1 MPSNGLLILALFGL
15 PLLGSL
21 AVPFLPASENG
32 KIARIWGMLCMLGV
46 LAMAG
51 GVFAGFG
58 TACLDPKLLDLNL
71 PWVGSLG
78 INFHLGVDGL
88 NIYLLLLT
96 GLLFPV
102 VLGCCWK
109 RPETQNS
116 LFVAMALLLEATL
129 VGTFLAQNL
138 MLFFVFWEVVLI
150 PMFIIIL
157 AFGGENRR
165 SAAFTFFMY
174 TMAGS
179 ILFLAAVI
187 LMGMESLNQ
196 TGAWNFEFAS
206 LTALKLGWNLQLF
219 VFIAVMLACAIKC
232 PLFPF
237 HSWLP
242 LAYYEAPPAGTAL
255 MAGALSK
262 MGAFGIIK
270 LALPLCPDVA
280 RAFGPEVMI
289 LAVVSILYGAIIA
302 LKQSDFKK
310 LVAFSSLSHMGYIV
324 LGIFSFHQAAMN
336 GALFQILSHGV
347 AVAGLFLLLGL
358 LELRL
363 GREYLNLTA
372 LSTHAPRLAVMLML
386 FILASVALP
395 LTSGFTSEF
404 LILFGAFQQGIIN
417 LNANLGATVLVTV
430 LLASTGMVLG
440 ATYMLRFGRAILYG
454 QTRDGVAVK
463 DLSLSEGLGFIPL
476 LVMVLWIGVNPMPI
490 MTKVTTAVSAL
501 AAQPANAQT
510 QPAAQTAPA
519 AKPATPTPTVKG
531 GANGH

>member
-1 MPSNGLLILALFGL
+1 MSNSALILALFCL
-15 PLLGSL
+15 PLVGAL
-21 AVPFLPASENG
+21 AVPLLPASENG
-32 KIARIWGMLCMLGV
+32 TIARMWGMLCMLGV
-46 LAMAG
+46 LVMAAG
-51 GVFAGFG
+51 IFAGFG
-58 TACLDPKLLDLNL
+58 TPCLPASLLDLNI

-78 INFHLGVDGL
+78 INFHLAVDGL

-109 RPETQNS
+109 RPETQNN

-129 VGTFLAQNL
+129 LGTFLAQNL

-150 PMFIIIL
+150 PMFIIVL
-157 AFGGENRR
+157 AFGGENKR

-187 LMGMESLNQ
+187 MMGMESLNQ
-196 TGAWNFEFAS
+196 TGSWNFEFAH
-206 LTALKLGWNLQLF
+206 LMALKLDWNTQLF

-280 RAFGPEVMI
+280 RAAGPLVMVF
-289 LAVVSILYGAIIA
+289 AVISILYGAIIA
-302 LKQSDFKK
+302 LTQTDFKK

-324 LGIFSFHQAAMN
+324 LGIFSFHQAAIH

-404 LILFGAFQQGIIN
+404 LILFGAFQQG
-417 LNANLGATVLVTV
+417 LAALQANQGATMLTSV

-440 ATYMLRFGRAILYG
+440 ATYMLRFGRTILYG
-454 QTRDGVAVK
+454 QTKEGVGVRDM
-463 DLSLSEGLGFIPL
+463 SLTEGIGFIPL
-476 LVMVLWIGVNPMPI
+476 LVMIIWIGVNPSPI
-490 MTKVTTAVSAL
+490 MNKVTTAVSAL
-501 AAQPANAQT
+501 GTQPASAQIQPAAAAQPAAS
-510 QPAAQTAPA
+510 PAA
-519 AKPATPTPTVKG
+519 PTPSVKG

>member
-1 MPSNGLLILALFGL
+1 MSNSALILSLFCL
-15 PLLGSL
+15 PLIGAI
-21 AVPFLPASENG
+21 AVPLLPASENG
-32 KIARIWGMLCMLGV
+32 KIARMWGMLCMLGV
-46 LAMAG
+46 LAMACG
-51 GVFAGFG
+51 IFAGFG
-58 TACLDPKLLDLNL
+58 TPCLPAPMLDLNL

-78 INFHLGVDGL
+78 INFHLAVDGL

-109 RPETQNS
+109 RPESRNS

-129 VGTFLAQNL
+129 LGTFLAQNL

-150 PMFIIIL
+150 PMFVIIL

-187 LMGMESLNQ
+187 MLGMESLNQ
-196 TGAWNFEFAS
+196 TGSWNFEFAQ
-206 LTALKLGWNLQLF
+206 LTALKLDWNVQLF

-262 MGAFGIIK
+262 MGAFGILK

-280 RAFGPEVMI
+280 RAFGPEIMI
-289 LAVVSILYGAIIA
+289 FAVISILYGAIIA
-302 LKQSDFKK
+302 LTQSDFKK

-324 LGIFSFHQAAMN
+324 LGIFSFHQVAMH

-372 LSTHAPRLAVMLML
+372 LSTLAPRLAVTLML

-404 LILFGAFQQGIIN
+404 LILFGAFQQGITN
-417 LNANLGATVLVTV
+417 LNANLGGTVLTTV

-440 ATYMLRFGRAILYG
+440 ATYMLRFGRVILYG
-454 QTRDGVAVK
+454 ETKGGMELK
-463 DLSLSEGLGFIPL
+463 DLSLREGIGFIPL
-476 LVMVLWIGVNPMPI
+476 LALILWIGVNPSPM
-490 MTKVTTAVSAL
+490 MNKVTTAVHAL
-501 AAQPANAQT
+501 AVQPANAQT
-510 QPAAQTAPA
+510 QPSAPTQ
-519 AKPATPTPTVKG
+519 PVKG
-531 GANGH
+531 GAHGH

>member
-1 MPSNGLLILALFGL
+1 MPSTGLLILALFGL
-15 PLLGSL
+15 PLVGAL

-46 LAMAG
+46 LALAG
-51 GVFAGFG
+51 GIFAFFG
-58 TACLDPKLLDLNL
+58 TPCLPASLLDLNL

-78 INFHLGVDGL
+78 INLHLGVDGL
-88 NIYLLLLT
+88 NIYLVLLT

-102 VLGCCWK
+102 VLGCCWQ

-129 VGTFLAQNL
+129 LGTFLAQNL

-157 AFGGENRR
+157 AFGGENKR

-179 ILFLAAVI
+179 ILFLAGVI
-187 LMGMESLNQ
+187 MLGMESLNQ
-196 TGAWNFEFAS
+196 TGSWNFEFAH
-206 LTALKLGWNLQLF
+206 LMALKLDWNTQLF

-232 PLFPF
+232 PLFPL

-289 LAVVSILYGAIIA
+289 LAVISILYGAIIA
-302 LKQSDFKK
+302 LKQTDFKK

-324 LGIFSFHQAAMN
+324 LGIFSFHQAALN

-358 LELRL
+358 LEQRL

-372 LSTHAPRLAVMLML
+372 LSTLAPRLAVMLML

-404 LILFGAFQQGIIN
+404 LILFGAFQQGVATF
-417 LNANLGATVLVTV
+417 NAGNGATMLTCV

-440 ATYMLRFGRAILYG
+440 ATYMLRFARAILYG
-454 QTRDGVAVK
+454 KSRDGVAVK
-463 DLSLSEGLGFIPL
+463 DLSLFEGIGFVPL
-476 LVMVLWIGVNPMPI
+476 LLMVLVIGVNPMPI
-490 MTKVTTAVSAL
+490 MNKVTTAVRTLSTPAQPPQP
-501 AAQPANAQT
+501 ATPAQPA
-510 QPAAQTAPA
+510 APA
-519 AKPATPTPTVKG
+519 QPVKG
-531 GANGH
+531 DAHGH

>member
-1 MPSNGLLILALFGL
+1 MSNNGLLILALFCL
-15 PLLGSL
+15 PLAGAV
-21 AVPFLPASENG
+21 AVPLLPRSENAA
-32 KIARIWGMLCMLGV
+32 IARMWGMLCMLGV
-46 LAMAG
+46 LAMAVG
-51 GVFAGFG
+51 IFAGFG
-58 TACLDPKLLDLNL
+58 TPCLPAQLLDLNL

-102 VLGCCWK
+102 VLGCCWQ

-129 VGTFLAQNL
+129 IGTFLAQNL

-150 PMFIIIL
+150 PMFIIVV

-187 LMGMESLNQ
+187 MLGMESLNQ
-196 TGAWNFEFAS
+196 TGAWNFEFAA
-206 LTALKLGWNLQLF
+206 LTSLKLDWNVQLF

-255 MAGALSK
+255 MSGALSK

-280 RAFGPEVMI
+280 RAFGPEVMVF
-289 LAVVSILYGAIIA
+289 AVISILYGAIIA
-302 LKQSDFKK
+302 LTQTDFKK

-358 LELRL
+358 LEQRL

-372 LSTHAPRLAVMLML
+372 LSTLAPRLAVMLML

-404 LILFGAFQQGIIN
+404 LILFGAFQQGIAN
-417 LNANLGATVLVTV
+417 LNANQGATVLVTV

-454 QTRDGVAVK
+454 RTRDGVSIK
-463 DLSLSEGLGFIPL
+463 DLSLGEGLGFVPL
-476 LVMVLWIGVNPMPI
+476 LAMVLFIGVNPLPI
-490 MTKVTTAVSAL
+490 MNKVTSAVRAL
-501 AAQPANAQT
+501 STPPAIAPAQPAAAAQPA
-510 QPAAQTAPA
+510 APA
-519 AKPATPTPTVKG
+519 QPVKG
-531 GANGH
+531 GAHGH

>member
-1 MPSNGLLILALFGL
+1 MSNSALILALFCL
-15 PLLGSL
+15 PLVGAI
-21 AVPFLPASENG
+21 AVPLLPKSENAA
-32 KIARIWGMLCMLGV
+32 ISRLWAMACMLGV
-46 LAMAG
+46 LVMAG
-51 GVFAGFG
+51 GIFAGFG
-58 TACLDPKLLDLNL
+58 TPCLPASMLDLNI

-109 RPETQNS
+109 RPETQNN
-116 LFVAMALLLEATL
+116 LFIAMALLLEATL
-129 VGTFLAQNL
+129 LGTFLAQNL

-179 ILFLAAVI
+179 ILFLAGVI
-187 LMGMESLNQ
+187 MLGMESLNQ
-196 TGAWNFEFAS
+196 TGAWNFEFAT
-206 LTALKLGWNLQLF
+206 LTSLKLGWNVQLF

-262 MGAFGIIK
+262 MGAFGILK

-280 RAFGPEVMI
+280 RAFGPEIMI
-289 LAVVSILYGAIIA
+289 FAVISILYGAIIA
-302 LKQSDFKK
+302 LKQTDFKK

-324 LGIFSFHQAAMN
+324 LGIFSFHQAAMH

-358 LELRL
+358 LEQRL

-372 LSTHAPRLAVMLML
+372 LSTHAPRLAVTLML

-404 LILFGAFQQGIIN
+404 LILFGAFQQGIMN
-417 LNANLGATVLVTV
+417 LNANLGATVLATV

-440 ATYMLRFGRAILYG
+440 ATYMLRFGRVLLYG
-454 QTRDGVAVK
+454 QTREGVEIK
-463 DLSLSEGLGFIPL
+463 DLSLREGIGFIPL
-476 LVMVLWIGVNPMPI
+476 LVMVLWIGVNPSPI
-490 MTKVTTAVSAL
+490 MNKVTNAVSAL
-501 AAQPANAQT
+501 AAQPANAQAPPAAPT
-510 QPAAQTAPA
+510 QPAATPA
-519 AKPATPTPTVKG
+519 APTQPVKG

>member
-1 MPSNGLLILALFGL
+1 MSNSALILSLFCL
-15 PLLGSL
+15 PLIGVI
-21 AVPFLPASENG
+21 AVPLLPASENG
-32 KIARIWGMLCMLGV
+32 KIARMWGMLCMLGV
-46 LAMAG
+46 LAMACG
-51 GVFAGFG
+51 IFAGFG
-58 TACLDPKLLDLNL
+58 TPCLPAPMLDLNL

-78 INFHLGVDGL
+78 INFHLAVDGL

-109 RPETQNS
+109 RPESRNS

-129 VGTFLAQNL
+129 LGTFLAQNL

-150 PMFIIIL
+150 PMFVIIL
-157 AFGGENRR
+157 VFGGENRR

-187 LMGMESLNQ
+187 MLGMESLNQ
-196 TGAWNFEFAS
+196 TGSWNFEFAQ
-206 LTALKLGWNLQLF
+206 LTALKLDWNVQLF

-262 MGAFGIIK
+262 MGAFGILK

-280 RAFGPEVMI
+280 RAFGPEIMI
-289 LAVVSILYGAIIA
+289 FAVISILYGAIIA
-302 LKQSDFKK
+302 LTQSDFKK

-324 LGIFSFHQAAMN
+324 LGIFSFHQAAMH

-372 LSTHAPRLAVMLML
+372 LSTLAPRLAVTLML

-404 LILFGAFQQGIIN
+404 LILFGAFQQGITN
-417 LNANLGATVLVTV
+417 LNANLGGTVLTTV

-440 ATYMLRFGRAILYG
+440 ATYMLRFGRVILYG
-454 QTRDGVAVK
+454 ETKGGMELK
-463 DLSLSEGLGFIPL
+463 DLSLREGIGFIPL
-476 LVMVLWIGVNPMPI
+476 LALILWIGVNPSPM
-490 MTKVTTAVSAL
+490 MNKVTTAVHAL
-501 AAQPANAQT
+501 AVQPANAQPQPSAPT
-510 QPAAQTAPA
+510 QP
-519 AKPATPTPTVKG
+519 VKG
-531 GANGH
+531 GAHGH